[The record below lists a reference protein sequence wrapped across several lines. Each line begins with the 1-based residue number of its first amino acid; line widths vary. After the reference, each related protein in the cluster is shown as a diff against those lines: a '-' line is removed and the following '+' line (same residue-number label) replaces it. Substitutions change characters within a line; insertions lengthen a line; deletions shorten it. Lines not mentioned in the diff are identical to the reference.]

1 MWTRVLM
8 RLMADF
14 ARETFEINMGLLAAL
29 EGQGSASK
37 GMWGHKSYVMR
48 FSWLT
53 LLLIPLKIRSEGRSA
68 SKGKGVRG
76 QVQCQEVPGRLCSS
90 YLGKYRFVGRAKEH

>member
-1 MWTRVLM
+1 MKLSK
-8 RLMADF
+8 
-14 ARETFEINMGLLAAL
+14 INMGLLAAL

-53 LLLIPLKIRSEGRSA
+53 LFLIPLKIRSEGRSA

-76 QVQCQEVPGRLCSS
+76 HKSNVRRSLAD
-90 YLGKYRFVGRAKEH
+90 FVLHTLANIGLLAVRRSIERGCGDTSPMS